1 MSIRLQL
8 LYLAEIA
15 GKPATPATIV
25 AVPKATKEILFAR
38 FFFSRAVGKDW
49 VPQAVAEISAGGTEE
64 AAWVRLKYLLRVL
77 QDSPPEL
84 ADTLTKLRPH
94 LHDRL
99 RYDAIHALL
108 EQSPD
113 FAWQMRFL
121 VVDYLAQ
128 PQQFIVSELGSY
140 LAHVARAEK
149 VEPTELCRLIA
160 SIVVFMPDPKQAE
173 KTQAKDADADV
184 GFLNRLEPEPR
195 FESWE
200 FREILEKGVRPAAEK
215 FPLPVAI
222 TLVVAVRDL
231 LHLKFT
237 SPNERDGALYDAS
250 EIWCNDLGDVS
261 SVHADPDGLLVHTL
275 CFACQKVYGTDA
287 KPGGD
292 LCRLDQL
299 LREEPWEVFERLR
312 YYLYS
317 LFPTAARQ
325 WVVTEATSFAGYGED
340 SYGVEFATMLRK
352 SAEAFGEEFLSKAE
366 RETIFKQI
374 IAGPPKAGLNEVWG
388 EEIVAREFQ
397 NHQQRFWAKQL
408 WPFEPVLF
416 GEYLA
421 AYKSSAPKDE
431 PITAAAYSPY
441 SSGEIHSVQTRSP
454 KTPEELGAMTDDE
467 LVAFLNTWPSPG
479 RTGKEWWIEVTVE
492 GLATAFRQLVR
503 TSPARFAAYGLR
515 WQAVARPVFLRYA
528 IDAAK
533 DEVKGG
539 ELSRLPAWL
548 ALCDWVTQ
556 HGDAPGEE
564 TDDRSDEWS
573 RWEGTRREVVDF
585 VAVCLVADS
594 KVPLDYRA
602 PLAALLEKLTTGADR
617 WLDRGKPL
625 VKPEDPLTDAI
636 NTTRGRAIETFA
648 QFGLWVRRA
657 AGEAG
662 EPLREAKAAF
672 ERRFAGHP
680 ALVPAEHAQL
690 GRLYPYFLYLDEAWA
705 AKSTGGIFGKPG
717 SIAWQAGFGTFVV
730 FSEPSRQILGHL
742 HEHYDYALA
751 HPDLWPEK
759 GPTRRDFLPR
769 LGQHLFLFYLWG
781 EDDLKQPDGFLNRY
795 YQVTKPKAWT
805 SLLQHIGHSLKRT
818 QELSPEL
825 RTRCMEYFAA
835 RLAVANVEELGGFT
849 FWVEADCLDLKW
861 RLQSLGAVLSLPGQS
876 DRLTTLVVRS
886 LSKYLTEAPELV
898 VAALAKLVAG
908 SAAGGRAY
916 FEAKEVAAILKVGLT
931 SKDAETC
938 RLAGVAQ
945 ENLLQAG
952 LFEYLTI
959 GD

>member
-1 MSIRLQL
+1 MSVRLQL

-15 GKPATPATIV
+15 GKPATPETI
-25 AVPKATKEILFAR
+25 AAMPKATNEILFAR
-38 FFFSRAVGKDW
+38 FFFSRAVGKEW
-49 VPQAVAEISAGGTEE
+49 VPQAVAEIAAGGTEE

-77 QDSPPEL
+77 QDSPAEL

-113 FAWQMRFL
+113 FAWSMRFL

-140 LAHVARAEK
+140 LAHVTQAEK
-149 VEPTELCRLIA
+149 VEPMELCRLIA
-160 SIVVFMPDPKQAE
+160 SIVVFKPDPKQAE
-173 KTQAKDADADV
+173 KVKAKDGDM

-195 FESWE
+195 FQSWE
-200 FREILEKGVRPAAEK
+200 FREILEKGVRPAAKK
-215 FPLPVAI
+215 FPLPVAV
-222 TLVVAVRDL
+222 TLVVAVRDV
-231 LHLKFT
+231 LHLKFP
-237 SPNERDGALYDAS
+237 SPKKRGDALDDGS
-250 EIWCNDLGDVS
+250 VVWCNDLGDVS
-261 SVHADPDGLLVHTL
+261 SVHADPDELLVHTL

-287 KPGGD
+287 KPGAD
-292 LCRLDQL
+292 LGQLDQL
-299 LREEPWEVFERLR
+299 LREEPWAVFQRLR
-312 YYLYS
+312 YYLYG
-317 LFPTAARQ
+317 LFPVTARQ
-325 WVVTEATSFAGYGED
+325 WIVTEAVDYPGYED
-340 SYGVEFATMLRK
+340 DTYGVEFAAMLRK
-352 SAEAFGEEFLSKAE
+352 GAETFGEKFLSHAE

-374 IAGPPKAGLNEVWG
+374 IAGPPKGALSAVWG
-388 EEIVAREFQ
+388 EATVVREFQ
-397 NHQQRFWAKQL
+397 NHQRRFWAKQL

-421 AYKSSAPKDE
+421 AYQSVAPKDE

-454 KTPEELGAMTDDE
+454 KSSEELATMSDDE
-467 LVAFLNTWPSPG
+467 LVGFLNSWQSPG

-503 TSPARFAAYGLR
+503 TSPARFAAYGPR
-515 WQAVARPVFLRYA
+515 WQAVTRPVFLRYA

-548 ALCDWVTQ
+548 ALCDWVTK
-556 HGDAPGEE
+556 HDDGPEE
-564 TDDRSDEWS
+564 KKEDRSDEWS
-573 RWEGTRREVVDF
+573 RWEGTRREAVDF

-636 NTTRGRAIETFA
+636 NTTRGRAIETFT

-657 AGEAG
+657 AGEAS

-672 ERRFAGHP
+672 ERRFVGKP

-705 AKSTGGIFGKPG
+705 AKSADGIFGKPG

-781 EDDLKQPDGFLNRY
+781 EDDLKQPDGLLNRY
-795 YQVTKPKAWT
+795 YQTTKPEVWT
-805 SLLQHIGHSLKRT
+805 GLLQHIGHSLKRT

-825 RTRCMEYFAA
+825 RTRCMEYFSA
-835 RLAVANVEELGGFT
+835 RLAVANVEELSGFA

-876 DRLTTLVVRS
+876 DRLSTLVVRS
-886 LSKYLTEAPELV
+886 LSKYLPEAPELV
-898 VAALAKLVAG
+898 VADLAKLVAG
-908 SAAGGRAY
+908 SAPGGRAY
-916 FEAKEVAAILKVGLT
+916 FEAKEVTSILKTGLT
-931 SKDAETC
+931 SKHAETR
-938 RLAGVAQ
+938 RLAGEAQ
-945 ENLLQAG
+945 EDLLRAG
-952 LFEYLTI
+952 LFEYLSI
-959 GD
+959 EG